1 MINKFVAALVD
12 FDQTKASGQTSQTFE
27 GILYTIINTMI
38 WAVGFIAVIML
49 IYGGIRYI
57 TAQGNEKN
65 VGTARSIIMYAVIG
79 LIITGI
85 AGAIQV
91 FVTTN
96 ITPPNPARSIKAELN
111 LKNSLPKCTDE
122 GLSTTIKFALRFND
136 GGDGVYTNKE
146 SDPVLVKCAA
156 TARLNTLVFKTTFE
170 DVNAGKYKICVRNID
185 NRIDNTSCSTE
196 FTKGD
201 AAITKTWNVTEG
213 ASGVNVLKP
222 R

>member
-1 MINKFVAALVD
+1 MINKFVAAPVD

-85 AGAIQV
+85 AGAIQQ
-91 FVTTN
+91 FVLTQ
-96 ITPPNPARSIKAELN
+96 
-111 LKNSLPKCTDE
+111 
-122 GLSTTIKFALRFND
+122 
-136 GGDGVYTNKE
+136 
-146 SDPVLVKCAA
+146 VK
-156 TARLNTLVFKTTFE
+156 
-170 DVNAGKYKICVRNID
+170 
-185 NRIDNTSCSTE
+185 
-196 FTKGD
+196 
-201 AAITKTWNVTEG
+201 
-213 ASGVNVLKP
+213 
-222 R
+222 